1 MVDELRVNYI
11 VEGGV
16 RRAGNRIRV
25 TAQLV
30 DAVSGIQI
38 WADRYDRELEDV
50 FAVQDEITERITAR
64 LEPEIGSAERQ
75 KVVAS
80 GSRDL
85 HAWECYH
92 LGVAQFFK
100 FTPEGNRE
108 AQRLLAPIANPLL
121 FGSALSEKFESIFTE
136 RVAIRVSE
144 VSAQIP
150 DDRKRLGFAAAQ
162 ALSRYGSLN
171 VTFSLNELSFASD
184 SARCQATARVAG
196 VEEGELRTD
205 ARPVVLEFA
214 KQNGDWR
221 IQSAIVRQAD

>member
-1 MVDELRVNYI
+1 
-11 VEGGV
+11 
-16 RRAGNRIRV
+16 
-25 TAQLV
+25 
-30 DAVSGIQI
+30 
-38 WADRYDRELEDV
+38 
-50 FAVQDEITERITAR
+50 
-64 LEPEIGSAERQ
+64 
-75 KVVAS
+75 
-80 GSRDL
+80 
-85 HAWECYH
+85 
-92 LGVAQFFK
+92 
-100 FTPEGNRE
+100 
-108 AQRLLAPIANPLL
+108 
-121 FGSALSEKFESIFTE
+121 
-136 RVAIRVSE
+136 VSE